1 MSEKLVEKLKD
12 LLIEKFDIDPKEFE
26 LYTPNSIEKWTMT
39 FWPPSYRYHDY
50 GINITAYKD
59 GRLVVTAGPIYTNEG
74 IREVLFAYKYER
86 RLRRA
91 KTEEEVKKIYEQAWE
106 ERRKIVEDFRQKKY
120 EEHLKGAVGY
130 FARLSIWAEELIKRV
145 SKEHGFEVKIDA
157 NSKTFFIITF
167 DSTGMN
173 DEQVIEEIL
182 KRVSAMVEVG
192 TMLLNEDKMNEF
204 LASRGIAVRK
214 PKCGRSSFEAS

>member
-1 MSEKLVEKLKD
+1 MSESLVEKLKN
-12 LLIEKFDIDPKEFE
+12 LLIEKFNINPKEFE
-26 LYTPNSIEKWTMT
+26 LYTPASTEKWTMT

-59 GRLVVTAGPIYTNEG
+59 GKLMVSAGPIYTNEG

-86 RLRRA
+86 RLRKA
-91 KTEEEVKKIYEQAWE
+91 KTEEEVKKIYGQAWE
-106 ERRKIVEDFRQKKY
+106 ERRKIIEDFGQKKY

-130 FARLSIWAEELIKRV
+130 FAKLSIWAEELIKRV
-145 SKEHGFEVKIDA
+145 SKEHGFEVKIDT
-157 NSKTFFIITF
+157 NSKTFFITAF

-182 KRVSAMVEVG
+182 KRVSAMVKVEA
-192 TMLLNEDKMNEF
+192 MLLNEDKMNEF
-204 LASRGIAVRK
+204 LASRGIEVRK
-214 PKCGRSSFEAS
+214 PKCGRCSSKAS